1 MIKKRCPYGFWHLSF
16 SMYLFAII
24 VFLMLFIKM
33 YADYSTLIH
42 LCLFCPF
49 NVCLLCFLWH
59 IDFIKRLEGCEFIS
73 FEFARSLVCSVEIYG
88 STVSKEHPIFYDFL
102 HRFWNMYLILRANL
116 AHHRNCIINH
126 FYFGWNCDLLC
137 LNKHCC

>member
-1 MIKKRCPYGFWHLSF
+1 
-16 SMYLFAII
+16 MYLFAII
-24 VFLMLFIKM
+24 VFLRLLKYMQIM
-33 YADYSTLIH
+33 PCQTISV
-42 LCLFCPF
+42 FCPF
-49 NVCLLCFLWH
+49 DIGVLCFLWH
-59 IDFIKRLEGCEFIS
+59 IDFIKDWKSCEFIS
-73 FEFARSLVCSVEIYG
+73 FEFAHDHWWFCSVEIYG